1 MAQSNTPRIK
11 GDKLTLSIG
20 GVNVAEGSN
29 AEVYVNPTILESKA
43 WGDNWKVKQSAG
55 GEWEIR
61 CDRMMRSTNIGTFL
75 TYAVGEAENTTNAVY
90 RAVLYVT
97 YGATT
102 TRVFEGDVIIGPAT
116 FKLPEGLAEENVT
129 LIGTGEPVYPAGLV

>member
-20 GVNVAEGSN
+20 GVNVAEGTN

-61 CDRMMRSTNIGTFL
+61 CDRMMRS
-75 TYAVGEAENTTNAVY
+75 A
-90 RAVLYVT
+90 
-97 YGATT
+97 
-102 TRVFEGDVIIGPAT
+102 PS
-116 FKLPEGLAEENVT
+116 
-129 LIGTGEPVYPAGLV
+129 